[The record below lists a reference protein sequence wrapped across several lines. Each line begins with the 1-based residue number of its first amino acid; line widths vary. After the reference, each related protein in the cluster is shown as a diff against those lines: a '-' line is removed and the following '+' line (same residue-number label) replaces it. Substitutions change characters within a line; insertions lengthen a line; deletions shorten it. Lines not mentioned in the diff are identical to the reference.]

1 MLSKGKAVKVSIYVT
16 DGATLRGE
24 PVHLSIL
31 EFLLKSGVAGATA
44 LKGVA
49 GFGSDHHLHSS
60 ASIFLADNMPLK
72 IEFIETL
79 ERAQELLPRLEEMCG
94 TGMIE
99 MQETTIVKV
108 AGSPPNTL
116 KNR

>member
-1 MLSKGKAVKVSIYVT
+1 MLAKGKAVKVSIYVT
-16 DGATLRGE
+16 DGATHRGE

-31 EFLLKSGVAGATA
+31 EFLFKSGVSGATA

-49 GFGSDHHLHSS
+49 GFGSDHHLHTS
-60 ASIFLADNMPLK
+60 ASFFLADNMPLK

-79 ERAQELLPRLEEMCG
+79 ERAQELLPSLEEMCV

-99 MQETTIVKV
+99 MQETTIIKV
-108 AGSPPNTL
+108 AGLPPGTV